1 MADITNP
8 TAPSEQRIRERAYE
22 IYLSRS
28 GGDSDELSD
37 WLTAEQ
43 ELKQSNVQPPAAKTA
58 RAAVTSL

>member
-8 TAPSEQRIRERAYE
+8 SVASEQRIRERAYE

-28 GGDSDELSD
+28 GGDGDELSD
-37 WLTAEQ
+37 WLTAER
-43 ELKQSNVQPPAAKTA
+43 ELKQSDGRPRAAKTA